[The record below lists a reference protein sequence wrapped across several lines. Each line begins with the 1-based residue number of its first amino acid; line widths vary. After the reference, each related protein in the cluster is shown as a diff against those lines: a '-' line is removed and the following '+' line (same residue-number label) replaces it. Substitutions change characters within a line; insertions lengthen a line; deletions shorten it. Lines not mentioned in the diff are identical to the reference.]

1 MEEPALDNPDLYINR
16 ELSMLAFNRRVL
28 EQARDPATPLLERLR
43 FLCIA
48 NSNLD
53 EFFEIR
59 VSGLMQQ
66 VEYGATQAGPEKMSP
81 ADTLAQIGPVAH
93 ELVTEQ
99 YQILNEEMLPA
110 LQREGIAFAR
120 RAKWTEAVSEWV
132 KNYFQLNLVP
142 ILSPIRLDPA
152 HPFPKVINK
161 SLHFIVLL
169 KGEDAFSHAG
179 GMAVVHVPRV
189 FPRLI
194 RLPDNISSHPY
205 QFIFLSSI
213 IHDQMGSLFPGME
226 VSACHQFRVTRNS
239 DLFVDTEE
247 VDDLARA
254 LEGELSSR
262 RYGAAV
268 RLEVDETCS
277 EDVIRFLLG
286 RFEIDDANLYKVNG
300 PVNLHRLMALPD
312 LVNRPDLKYPG
323 FVPGL
328 PARVARFPD
337 MFTAVSAGDLLL
349 HHPFESFSPV
359 IDIVRQAAID
369 PHVRA
374 IKQTLYRTGNE
385 SALVESLASAARAG
399 KEVTVVIELRAR
411 FDEQANIALAS
422 RLQESGAHVVY
433 GVVGYKTHAKMLLIV
448 RQEGA
453 HIRRYVHL
461 GTGNYNPQTARA
473 YTDYSFFTADSEI
486 GEDVHTIF
494 LQLTSLG
501 KVTRLKRLLQSPF
514 TLNKALLTFIDN
526 EAQNARNGKSARI
539 TAKMNA
545 LIEPGIIRALYAA
558 SQAGVQIDLI
568 VRGVCSLRPGVP
580 GVSENIRV
588 RSVVGRFLE
597 HTRVFCFENGG
608 APRVFCSSADWM
620 GRNLFQRV
628 ETCFPISDPEL
639 AKRVIEQGLKP
650 YLDDNTQ
657 AWELHPDGKYERVT
671 AVGKEAF
678 NAQSELIRILASGA
692 ESRASG
698 KIPRPLKQRKGR
710 KVGK

>member
-1 MEEPALDNPDLYINR
+1 L
-16 ELSMLAFNRRVL
+16 LS
-28 EQARDPATPLLERLR
+28 
-43 FLCIA
+43 
-48 NSNLD
+48 
-53 EFFEIR
+53 
-59 VSGLMQQ
+59 
-66 VEYGATQAGPEKMSP
+66 
-81 ADTLAQIGPVAH
+81 
-93 ELVTEQ
+93 
-99 YQILNEEMLPA
+99 
-110 LQREGIAFAR
+110 
-120 RAKWTEAVSEWV
+120 
-132 KNYFQLNLVP
+132 
-142 ILSPIRLDPA
+142 
-152 HPFPKVINK
+152 
-161 SLHFIVLL
+161 
-169 KGEDAFSHAG
+169 GEDAFSHAG

-194 RLPDNISSHPY
+194 RLPDDISKNPY

-247 VDDLARA
+247 IDDLARA

-268 RLEVDETCS
+268 RLEVDDTCS
-277 EDVIRFLLG
+277 EDVVRFLLG
-286 RFEIDDANLYKVNG
+286 RFEIDDANLYRVNG

-323 FVPGL
+323 FVPSL
-328 PARVARFPD
+328 PARAARYPD

-374 IKQTLYRTGNE
+374 IKQTLYRTGSE
-385 SALVESLASAARAG
+385 STLVESLASAARAG

-461 GTGNYNPQTARA
+461 GTGNYNAQSARA
-473 YTDYSFFTADSEI
+473 YTDYSFFTANAEI

-514 TLNKALLTFIDN
+514 TLNKALLSFVDN
-526 EAQNARNGKSARI
+526 EAQNARDGKTAHI
-539 TAKMNA
+539 IAKMNA
-545 LIEPGIIRALYAA
+545 LIEPGIIRALYTA

-588 RSVVGRFLE
+588 RSVIGRFLE
-597 HTRVFCFENGG
+597 HSRVFCFENGG
-608 APRVFCSSADWM
+608 DPRVFCSSADWM
-620 GRNLFQRV
+620 DRNLFQRV

-650 YLDDNTQ
+650 YLRDNTQ
-657 AWELHPDGKYERVT
+657 AWELHPDGKYERLT
-671 AVGKEAF
+671 PAGDEAF
-678 NAQSELIRILASGA
+678 TAQTELIRILASGT
-692 ESRASG
+692 EPRNSG
-698 KIPRPLKQRKGR
+698 KIPRPLKQRKVR
-710 KVGK
+710 KAGK